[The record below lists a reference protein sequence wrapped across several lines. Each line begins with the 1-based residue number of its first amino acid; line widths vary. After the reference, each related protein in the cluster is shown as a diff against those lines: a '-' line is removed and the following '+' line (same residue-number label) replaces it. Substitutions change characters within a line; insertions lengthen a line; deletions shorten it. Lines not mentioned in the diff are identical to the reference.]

1 MHQKVPEEIWEEIA
15 RHWRA
20 GSMSLIALS
29 RRYNVHETTIR
40 RHARRHDWPP
50 RERPRHDPRVTADV
64 LLADLTIELQNSL
77 ARLRQDPVGQTIE
90 AARERTRLIRETHR
104 AMALRAKL
112 EQPERTA
119 APDSPIPHL
128 DLAAADRDIL
138 DHLAR
143 LDRTENAHDQSAQS
157 PA

>member
-1 MHQKVPEEIWEEIA
+1 
-15 RHWRA
+15 
-20 GSMSLIALS
+20 MSLTDIAD
-29 RRYNVHETTIR
+29 RYNIHTTTIR
-40 RHARRHDWPP
+40 RHARRHDWPA
-50 RERPRHDPRVTADV
+50 RNRPRHDPRVTVEV

-77 ARLRQDPVGQTIE
+77 ARLRQDPTGQTIE
-90 AARERTRLIRETHR
+90 NARERTRLIRETHR

-112 EQPERTA
+112 QQPNETTVETA
-119 APDSPIPHL
+119 LAHL

-143 LDRTENAHDQSAQS
+143 LDRTESTHDQSAVS